1 MRKTHFFASKHFS
14 QSRLWTVSVALEM
27 SLCLICSS
35 FFLMS
40 IPVQAMPTHLQTM
53 NTAHG
58 CAPNTPPPV
67 SGTPMPVPATSG
79 SVWINEVLSNPKSTW
94 NCSEP
99 AGTFSPSTNSW
110 IELYNPQN
118 QALDLYTVHTEISL
132 DGGTNWYHL
141 PFGSAIAPG
150 GFLVVFPLEN
160 YPTQPPS
167 MWSVVLA
174 FASTGTVIDQVT
186 IPTLLPDQSYARI
199 PDGSANWQP
208 VGQPTIDASNNASD
222 QPITATPTKT
232 PSPTK
237 TPTPT
242 KTSKP
247 TKGSGPSSTT
257 GATLPPNTG
266 TQPAGNQ
273 LQLPSDTTSVTET
286 PDTASTSGLGQ
297 SIPAVPN
304 TGPDIWHI
312 VWLISLL
319 LLFCGSLVWCWRIFR
334 TP

>member
-1 MRKTHFFASKHFS
+1 MIF
-14 QSRLWTVSVALEM
+14 
-27 SLCLICSS
+27 SS
-35 FFLMS
+35 FFLLSM
-40 IPVQAMPTHLQTM
+40 PVQAMPTHLQTM

-67 SGTPMPVPATSG
+67 SGTPIPVPATSG
-79 SVWINEVLSNPKSTW
+79 SVWINEVLSDPHTTW
-94 NCSEP
+94 NCQYSLQGSGP
-99 AGTFSPSTNSW
+99 IFNSW
-110 IELYNPQN
+110 IELYNPQSLP
-118 QALDLYTVHTEISL
+118 LDLYASRIRISVN
-132 DGGTNWYHL
+132 GGSNWYLL
-141 PFGSAIAPG
+141 PFGSTIAPG
-150 GFLVVFPLEN
+150 GFFVVFPLEN
-160 YPTQPPS
+160 DPTPPS
-167 MWSVVLA
+167 MWNVILS
-174 FASTGTVIDQVT
+174 FANTGIVIDQAT
-186 IPTLLPDQSYARI
+186 IPLLLPDQSYARI
-199 PDGSANWQP
+199 PDGSANWQL

-222 QPITATPTKT
+222 QPVTATPTKT

-242 KTSKP
+242 KTPSP
-247 TKGSGPSSTT
+247 TKTSTPTKTSSPTKTSTPTKTSSPTRGTGSPGSI
-257 GATLPPNTG
+257 GATQPTNTG

-304 TGPDIWHI
+304 TALDAWHI

-319 LLFCGSLVWCWRIFR
+319 LLFCGSLVWCWRIFH